1 METASCKFFLFSA
14 ALNLSSGRFGKEM
27 AGLSG
32 KDTSGFLS
40 AGAAC
45 DEAEETEGA
54 EAGVRLIAATAPPA
68 VTFDISEAIVVRPF
82 SKKHETHA
90 NARFSLGTMH
100 SEKFNAAEN
109 RKNLQEAVSMLNQ
122 QVASHKNGLGF
133 SINDS
138 IDVPVVTVKNTVTGE
153 VVRQIPNE
161 VVIRVAQNIDI
172 VQKGLLHNSKV

>member
-1 METASCKFFLFSA
+1 MASEVSNISVGGAVAAMSRMPASA
-14 ALNLSSGRFGKEM
+14 PSVPSVSMQAAPALKKPDVSLPDK
-27 AGLSG
+27 
-32 KDTSGFLS
+32 
-40 AGAAC
+40 
-45 DEAEETEGA
+45 
-54 EAGVRLIAATAPPA
+54 PA
-68 VTFDISEAIVVRPF
+68 ISLPKRP
-82 SKKHETHA
+82 EIQ
-90 NARFSLGTMH
+90 
-100 SEKFNAAEN
+100 FNAAEN

-122 QVASHKNGLGF
+122 QVASHKSGLGF